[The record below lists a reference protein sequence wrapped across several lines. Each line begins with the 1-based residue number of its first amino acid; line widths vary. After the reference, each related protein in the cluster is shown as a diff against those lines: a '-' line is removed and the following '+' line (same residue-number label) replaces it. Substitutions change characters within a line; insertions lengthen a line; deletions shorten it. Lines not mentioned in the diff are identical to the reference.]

1 MSKQD
6 DIARNQALA
15 EIRQLNLDIA
25 FAKRNGDKE
34 ERDCLILKKAELLK
48 KLAIYDSKMYKEKK

>member
-1 MSKQD
+1 MSSRD
-6 DIARNQALA
+6 EILA

-48 KLAIYDSKMYKEKK
+48 KLAIYDSKMQRRSKNGL

>member
-1 MSKQD
+1 MAKKMSSRD
-6 DIARNQALA
+6 EMIA

-25 FAKRNGDKE
+25 FAKRNGNKE

-48 KLAIYDSKMYKEKK
+48 KLAIYDSKMYKEK

>member
-1 MSKQD
+1 MTSKD
-6 DIARNQALA
+6 EMVA

-25 FAKRNGDKE
+25 STKRNGDKD

-48 KLAIYDSKMYKEKK
+48 KLAIHDNERKKEK

>member
-1 MSKQD
+1 MSSRD
-6 DIARNQALA
+6 EMIA

-25 FAKRNGDKE
+25 FAKRNGDKK

-48 KLAIYDSKMYKEKK
+48 KLAIYDSKMYKEEK